1 MRSRSYAAV
10 RVLQAAVAVLVVAVA
25 GGPAQAAPPPPGSDV
40 DPHNP
45 GLVYRTVTSRT
56 SSSPSVTLHVGC
68 PENYRPFGGGVEV
81 LGATN
86 QVIVLRSQPVHSVTE
101 NGFFAAAAERADLP
115 GGDYSGYWQ
124 LRVTAVCGPDYPNL
138 TYVQATSATS
148 STGTKTALAVCPAGR
163 TRVGMGAAIHSVS
176 RAVRFDL
183 LGFGAFV
190 TPGATYPAVANSARA
205 IAGELPSG
213 TSATWNLTAVAVCAT
228 PPDDVVFH
236 DLSAAYGIAVEDG
249 ELVYYDEAS
258 DEPCGGWEPENHS
271 YVTGVGAGQ
280 TGDSGEVNLEWF
292 IDEDDSEFGGMRLNL
307 DSGGYS
313 GEPMSTYLGLICV
326 TKAA

>member
-10 RVLQAAVAVLVVAVA
+10 RVLQAVVAVLVVAVA
-25 GGPAQAAPPPPGSDV
+25 GVPAQAAPPPPGSDV

-45 GLVYRTVTSRT
+45 GLVYRKVTSRP
-56 SSSPSVTLHVGC
+56 SSSPSVTLHVAC

-86 QVIVLRSQPVHSVTE
+86 QVIILRSEPVHSDTE

-115 GGDYSGYWQ
+115 GGDYPGYWQ

-138 TYVQATSATS
+138 TYVQATSPTS
-148 STGTKTALAVCPAGR
+148 STGTKTAQAVCPAGR

-183 LGFGAFV
+183 LGFGIFS
-190 TPGATYPAVANSARA
+190 TPYTTYPQVANSARA

-213 TSATWNLTAVAVCAT
+213 TSATWNLTAVVVCAT
-228 PPDDVVFH
+228 PPDDVVF
-236 DLSAAYGIAVEDG
+236 YGESSGWGTAVEDG
-249 ELVYYDEAS
+249 EYVYYDES
-258 DEPCGGWEPENHS
+258 IDEPCGGWEAENHS
-271 YVTGVGAGQ
+271 YVTGVGGGQ
-280 TGDSGEVNLEWF
+280 DGDSGEVNLEWF
-292 IDEDDSEFGGMRLNL
+292 IDDDDREFGGMRRNL

-313 GEPMSTYLGLICV
+313 GEPMGSYLSLVCV
-326 TKAA
+326 TKA